1 MGVQRGGDREP
12 AIPENENASSQERKP
27 LEAEIVEEGTSY
39 QSSRTGGGAY
49 GGQRRREYVNR
60 TITFAP
66 VDTTG
71 CLAALITLTLFFA
84 CLFQWGLLAA
94 IGFIV
99 FHTIGSVIS
108 SIHTARQLV
117 RGLSYNIWNLRIC
130 NWVISFFITAWL
142 SGGFE

>member
-1 MGVQRGGDREP
+1 MGMQRNEGREP
-12 AIPENENASSQERKP
+12 AIPENENSSSQEKKT

-39 QSSRTGGGAY
+39 QSSGRGGGRY
-49 GGQRRREYVNR
+49 GGRRAYVNR

-71 CLAALITLTLFFA
+71 CLAGLISLTIFFA

-99 FHTIGSVIS
+99 FHTLGSVIS
-108 SIHTARQLV
+108 SIHTARQLM
-117 RGLSYNIWNLRIC
+117 RGLPYNIWSLRIC

-142 SGGFE
+142 AGGFE